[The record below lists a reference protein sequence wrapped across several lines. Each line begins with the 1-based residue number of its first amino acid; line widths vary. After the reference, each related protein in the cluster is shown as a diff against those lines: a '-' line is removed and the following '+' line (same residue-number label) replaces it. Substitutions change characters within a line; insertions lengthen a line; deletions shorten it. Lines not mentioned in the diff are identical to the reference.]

1 MIKWKRNPNLL
12 LIILFY
18 IQFISIHSYINL
30 QFEYINKKTNS
41 PIPDIT
47 TISSYFESYLENS
60 IYTTIKVNNKNI
72 KFYLTFDRYA
82 TYISESTLNQLMIKP
97 SLIYDEDNEEQLYSL
112 EYIGISRTSFGKTE
126 FNFIQN
132 NTQTISINNISFF
145 ISKKTLDESL
155 PIKKAKC
162 LSDNN
167 EEIGFNIYKG
177 NKISEVEV
185 EQDDPF
191 EDLYPNP
198 NDNHDY
204 DEDDYEYGDNPNNN
218 RNKKTG
224 EKYINKNNGYEIE
237 QNSNIINQLK
247 SLKLIPSYAFTIK
260 YNTNEKNNQEKGEI
274 IIGSLPHEYDPR
286 HYSEKYFT
294 YTTIAFNKKT
304 PAWRVIFDD
313 IRFGNEKLISSNMAE
328 LSINFGFISASVNHK
343 QIFDVN
349 FFLKPEFVDYCK
361 EEKVSTYYVKYCKEN
376 VIKEFK
382 NIIFDL
388 PKPYNS
394 DKGDKIEFNYKDLFV
409 KCPGNNDYYCFQ
421 IVFGSMSSAW
431 ILGKPLFK
439 KYQMVFDQEKKI
451 FGFYKEI
458 GEYEYEEK
466 KSNGNSGRSIPW
478 IIIAILLII
487 IGFLGFLFYRKFQLN
502 KRKKIANELQDDF
515 VYELSVKKNNDEN
528 KNQLFKL
535 LKNNFLNYI

>member
-409 KCPGNNDYYCFQ
+409 KCPGNNDNYCFQ

-478 IIIAILLII
+478 IIIVILLII

-535 LKNNFLNYI
+535 LKINS

>member
-237 QNSNIINQLK
+237 QNSNIN
-247 SLKLIPSYAFTIK
+247 
-260 YNTNEKNNQEKGEI
+260 
-274 IIGSLPHEYDPR
+274 
-286 HYSEKYFT
+286 
-294 YTTIAFNKKT
+294 
-304 PAWRVIFDD
+304 
-313 IRFGNEKLISSNMAE
+313 
-328 LSINFGFISASVNHK
+328 
-343 QIFDVN
+343 
-349 FFLKPEFVDYCK
+349 
-361 EEKVSTYYVKYCKEN
+361 
-376 VIKEFK
+376 
-382 NIIFDL
+382 
-388 PKPYNS
+388 
-394 DKGDKIEFNYKDLFV
+394 
-409 KCPGNNDYYCFQ
+409 
-421 IVFGSMSSAW
+421 
-431 ILGKPLFK
+431 
-439 KYQMVFDQEKKI
+439 
-451 FGFYKEI
+451 
-458 GEYEYEEK
+458 
-466 KSNGNSGRSIPW
+466 
-478 IIIAILLII
+478 
-487 IGFLGFLFYRKFQLN
+487 
-502 KRKKIANELQDDF
+502 
-515 VYELSVKKNNDEN
+515 
-528 KNQLFKL
+528 
-535 LKNNFLNYI
+535 

>member
-12 LIILFY
+12 LIILFC

-260 YNTNEKNNQEKGEI
+260 YNINEKNNQEKGEI

-361 EEKVSTYYVKYCKEN
+361 EEKVNTYYVKYCKEN

-528 KNQLFKL
+528 KNQLFNSQ
-535 LKNNFLNYI
+535 KNNFLNYI

>member
-97 SLIYDEDNEEQLYSL
+97 SLSYDEDNEEQLYSL

-361 EEKVSTYYVKYCKEN
+361 EEKVNTYYVKYCKEN

-528 KNQLFKL
+528 KSQLF
-535 LKNNFLNYI
+535 NS

>member
-1 MIKWKRNPNLL
+1 
-12 LIILFY
+12 
-18 IQFISIHSYINL
+18 
-30 QFEYINKKTNS
+30 
-41 PIPDIT
+41 
-47 TISSYFESYLENS
+47 
-60 IYTTIKVNNKNI
+60 
-72 KFYLTFDRYA
+72 
-82 TYISESTLNQLMIKP
+82 
-97 SLIYDEDNEEQLYSL
+97 
-112 EYIGISRTSFGKTE
+112 
-126 FNFIQN
+126 
-132 NTQTISINNISFF
+132 
-145 ISKKTLDESL
+145 
-155 PIKKAKC
+155 
-162 LSDNN
+162 
-167 EEIGFNIYKG
+167 
-177 NKISEVEV
+177 
-185 EQDDPF
+185 
-191 EDLYPNP
+191 
-198 NDNHDY
+198 
-204 DEDDYEYGDNPNNN
+204 
-218 RNKKTG
+218 
-224 EKYINKNNGYEIE
+224 
-237 QNSNIINQLK
+237 
-247 SLKLIPSYAFTIK
+247 
-260 YNTNEKNNQEKGEI
+260 
-274 IIGSLPHEYDPR
+274 
-286 HYSEKYFT
+286 
-294 YTTIAFNKKT
+294 
-304 PAWRVIFDD
+304 
-313 IRFGNEKLISSNMAE
+313 MAE

-361 EEKVSTYYVKYCKEN
+361 EEKVNTYYVKYCKEN

-409 KCPGNNDYYCFQ
+409 RCPGNNDYYCFQ

-528 KNQLFKL
+528 KNQLF
-535 LKNNFLNYI
+535 NS